1 MLYKHGGRC
10 VYVERGGGG
19 RREEST
25 VRGMKSADEVGEMS
39 PADEV
44 TDNEISWRIKNMI

>member
-1 MLYKHGGRC
+1 MAAAVC
-10 VYVERGGGG
+10 TWRGEGGG